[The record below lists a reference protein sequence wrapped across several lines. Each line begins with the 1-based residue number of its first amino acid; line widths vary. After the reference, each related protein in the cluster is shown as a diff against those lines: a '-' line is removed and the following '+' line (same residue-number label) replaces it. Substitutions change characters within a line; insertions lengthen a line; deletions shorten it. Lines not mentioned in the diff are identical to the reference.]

1 MNIVWHL
8 SARSTTANKYLTTI
22 KQHYV
27 KLIKILVLS
36 LFYQNAKGQTQTQ
49 ASYNV

>member
-36 LFYQNAKGQTQTQ
+36 LFYQKERTNANTG
-49 ASYNV
+49 